1 MTMVKFEP
9 DSQHKSITND
19 ILCFLDMLHRYI
31 INGEL
36 YTKVDNSILNCF
48 T

>member
-1 MTMVKFEP
+1 MVKFEHY
-9 DSQHKSITND
+9 SQHKSITND
-19 ILCFLDMLHRYI
+19 IRFLDMLHRYI
-31 INGEL
+31 INGEP